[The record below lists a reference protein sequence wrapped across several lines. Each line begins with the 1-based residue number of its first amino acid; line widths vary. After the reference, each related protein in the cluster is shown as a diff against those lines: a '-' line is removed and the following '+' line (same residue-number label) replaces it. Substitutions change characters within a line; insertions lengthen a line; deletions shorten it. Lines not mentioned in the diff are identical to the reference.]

1 MQASQPKT
9 VNWVI
14 LLLASITAVTPLAID
29 MYLPAF
35 LAISE
40 SLDAEI
46 SLVQVSLSCYL
57 AGFALSMLM
66 FGPIADIVGRRPLAL
81 WGLCLFILFSTAIV
95 FVRQIEWFL
104 VLRTLQAMAGGAA
117 AVVVPGIV
125 RHLYGQNTAKGMSY
139 VSMIMMI
146 APLIAP
152 SVGSLILQWFDWRVI
167 FAVLACYALL
177 LWLPAFRWLP
187 EVATRTQHGPW
198 LKLFFSGYVTVLGN
212 RAAQPH
218 IAISMLVSFAFFGYL
233 TAVPVVYM
241 EAFGVSEQ
249 LFGILFASNVAA
261 LMMVNFVNTRLV
273 VRLGSERML
282 TIGLVLGL
290 SAAASLLT
298 VNLLGLGLAFTVISI
313 IPLIG
318 SLGLMAVNAD
328 SLILIR
334 FPHHSGTA
342 TAVIGSLR
350 FGSGALV
357 GPVLALTYTGTAVP
371 FATLMFCALV
381 VVLLTKVITR
391 GRVDTTDDE
400 INALDKK
407 VN

>member
-1 MQASQPKT
+1 MQAPQPKT
-9 VNWVI
+9 INWVI

-35 LAISE
+35 VTIAE
-40 SLDAEI
+40 SLDSEI

-57 AGFALSMLM
+57 AGFALSMLV

-81 WGLCLFILFSTAIV
+81 WGLCLFILFSVAIA
-95 FVRQIEWFL
+95 FVQRIEWFL
-104 VLRTLQAMAGGAA
+104 LLRTLQAMSGGAA

-152 SVGSLILQWFDWRVI
+152 SVGSLILQWFDWRAI
-167 FAVLACYALL
+167 FVVLACYAML

-198 LKLFFSGYVTVLGN
+198 LRLFFSGYVTVLGN
-212 RAAQPH
+212 RRAQPH

-261 LMMVNFVNTRLV
+261 LMLVNFINTRLV

-282 TIGLVLGL
+282 SIGLVLGL
-290 SAAASLLT
+290 LASVSLLS
-298 VNLLGLGLAFTVISI
+298 VNMLEMGLAWTVISI
-313 IPLIG
+313 IPLIA

-328 SLILIR
+328 ALILIR

-357 GPVLALTYTGTAVP
+357 GPVLAVTYTGTAVP
-371 FATLMFCALV
+371 FAALMFCAV
-381 VVLLTKVITR
+381 VAVLLTRLLTH
-391 GRVDTTDDE
+391 GRTTVEDE
-400 INALDKK
+400 EAEGEAQ
-407 VN
+407 